1 MKISIL
7 FLLISIFL
15 FSSCRNKTEWVS
27 TTQKASWQSE
37 ENLLITGSKTIPDV
51 EIFPDS
57 TLQTI
62 DGFGAC
68 FNELGWTSLTEL
80 GENDR
85 QGIFRELFAPGVGA
99 GFTICRMPL
108 GANDFSRDW
117 YSYDETESD
126 FEMKNFSISHDLETL
141 VPFIKEAQKQYP
153 GLRIWA
159 SPWSP
164 PSWMKYNK
172 HYACHVIWPGLD
184 AKYANHLPPDKQGR
198 EGVNSFIQDSAYFKA
213 YALYFSRFIESYK
226 LHGIQV
232 SMIMPQNEFN
242 SCQPFP
248 SCIWT
253 SASLASFVGKYLG
266 PAMNKQNVD
275 IMFGTVERPAE
286 ALVDTLLNDPYAG
299 KYIKGVGF
307 QWAGK
312 GAIGGIHKRYPDL
325 KLYQSEQECG
335 DGKNDWKYCN
345 YTWTLMKHYLNKGA
359 NAYMYWNLSLLK
371 GGVSRWGW
379 TQNSL
384 ITVDAANK
392 SFQYNHEY
400 YLIKH
405 LSHFVQPGAKLLRI
419 KGKFQNLLAFR
430 NPDQSI
436 VVVVQNDSA
445 NEVSVTFRIGDKSI
459 TAPLKGE
466 SFNSIVINK
475 AL

>member
-1 MKISIL
+1 MKISTL
-7 FLLISIFL
+7 FLIFSL
-15 FSSCRNKTEWVS
+15 FFLWSCSTKTEWVS
-27 TTQKASWQSE
+27 TTEKAPWHNE
-37 ENLLITGSKTIPDV
+37 KNLQVSNSKTTPDV
-51 EIFPDS
+51 EVFPDS

-68 FNELGWTSLTEL
+68 FNELGWTSLQEL

-85 QGIFRELFAPGVGA
+85 QRIFSELFSPGVGA
-99 GFTICRMPL
+99 GFNICRMPL

-117 YSYDETESD
+117 YSYDETEGD
-126 FEMKNFSISHDLETL
+126 FELKNFSVNHDLETL
-141 VPFIKEAQKQYP
+141 VPFIKAAQKEYP
-153 GLRIWA
+153 GLKIWA

-172 HYACHVIWPGLD
+172 HYACHMIWPGLD
-184 AKYANHLPPDKQGR
+184 AKFDNHLSPDKQGR
-198 EGVNSFIQDSAYFKA
+198 EGVNSFIQDTSYFKA
-213 YALYFSRFIESYK
+213 YSLYFSKFIESYK
-226 LHGIQV
+226 SQGITISAV
-232 SMIMPQNEFN
+232 MPQNEFN

-253 SASLASFVGKYLG
+253 AASLATFVGKYLG
-266 PAMNKQNVD
+266 PAMNKQNVE

-286 ALVDTLLNDPYAG
+286 ALVDTLLNDPNAG

-312 GAIGGIHKRYPDL
+312 GAIGGIHTRYPGL

-345 YTWTLMKHYLNKGA
+345 YTWSLMKHYLNSGA

-384 ITVDAANK
+384 ITVDATGK
-392 SFQYNHEY
+392 TFQYNHEY

-405 LSHFVQPGAKLLRI
+405 LSHYVQPGAKLLRV

-436 VVVVQNDSA
+436 VVVVQNDSPGD
-445 NEVSVTFRIGDKSI
+445 VSVTFRIGDKSI

-466 SFNSIVINK
+466 SFNSIVLNK
-475 AL
+475 AR